1 MKKLISIMSTLAV
14 LFSMIGG
21 AFAVDDIMTPA
32 NEYERGTKVPS
43 YGTTWNLSKD
53 YIGSFDFDSTIYTN
67 YNFTG
72 KSTIKVAVSSTTNNP
87 DYYIKTF
94 YASLYQKNR
103 FTTKFVGKFECQRAG
118 KTSHSFNV
126 DSGNQY
132 FVELSKAADGC
143 WLSGTL
149 SVYS

>member
-14 LFSMIGG
+14 LFSMISG

-32 NEYERGTKVPS
+32 NEYERGTKIPS
-43 YGTTWNLSKD
+43 YGTTWDLSND

-72 KSTIKVAVSSTTNNP
+72 KSTIKVTVASTTDNP

-94 YASLYQKNR
+94 NASLYQRTR
-103 FTTKFVGKFECQRAG
+103 FTTKLVGKFECKRAG
-118 KTSHSFNV
+118 TTSHTFNV
-126 DSGNQY
+126 NSDNQY
-132 FVELSKAADGC
+132 FVELSKAVDGC
-143 WLSGTL
+143 TLNGTL

>member
-14 LFSMIGG
+14 LFSMISG

-32 NEYERGTKVPS
+32 NEYERGTKIPS

-72 KSTIKVAVSSTTNNP
+72 KSTIKVRVASETDTP
-87 DYYIKTF
+87 EFFIDTF
-94 YASLYQKNR
+94 NASLYQRTR
-103 FTTKFVGKFECQRAG
+103 FTTKLVDEFECKRTG
-118 KTSHSFNV
+118 TTSHTFYV
-126 DSGNQY
+126 DSNNQY
-132 FVELSKAADGC
+132 FVELSKAVDGC
-143 WLSGTL
+143 TLTGTL